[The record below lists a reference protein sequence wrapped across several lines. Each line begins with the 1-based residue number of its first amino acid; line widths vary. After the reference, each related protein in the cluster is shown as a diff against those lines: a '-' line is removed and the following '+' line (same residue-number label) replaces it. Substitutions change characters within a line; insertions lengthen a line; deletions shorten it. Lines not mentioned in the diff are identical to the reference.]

1 MLFSPFLVSK
11 LQENVEFEVLFIS
24 NLNLRL
30 DAIITDFY
38 YYYFIFSQRECK
50 IGKFSD

>member
-1 MLFSPFLVSK
+1 MFFPTSLVSK
-11 LQENVEFEVLFIS
+11 LQENIEFEVLFIS
-24 NLNLRL
+24 NLNLRS

-38 YYYFIFSQRECK
+38 YYYFIFSPRECK